1 MIWAFVLA
9 LAFYPGPFGH
19 LAWVALIRPIMII
32 RRLEGTEAF
41 TSSWFFGFWFNLFSI
56 YWVAMVTV
64 PGMIAAVI
72 IVGAYYA
79 VILAMFARV
88 YRWRPAWGMAAFP
101 FLWVGMEY
109 FRTLSEF
116 GFPWSDLGY
125 TQSYS
130 LNILQI
136 VSVTSVHGLSWLIA
150 LVNVLLT
157 VLVTRTVAPARR
169 ITAFFS
175 GVAIVVGLFLYGWIT
190 MPAYPV
196 PGEYPVALL
205 QGSVPLDVKWTPGN
219 EMHSFER
226 YDSLA
231 QSVAGQDPALYVWP
245 ETAVPCY
252 LSHDQTCHVMT
263 RQVVRD
269 APGYHLVGSLGA
281 EVKPEKTRRFNSC
294 YQFAPSGL
302 MTQRY
307 DKVKLVPFSEHVPY
321 QDHLGFLTQDFLSQY
336 LTILDR
342 PGVQWW
348 SDFYPGD
355 SIKIFKTDNAA
366 YAVLICF
373 ESTFPEFSRKMVR
386 KGSEFLVG
394 ITNDTWFGTSVGIH
408 MHSRIF
414 VTRAVENRSWGVRVA
429 NTGLSYVVD
438 GYGRQREAL
447 DVYTPQAV
455 VARVGRLDSYS
466 VFTKYG
472 DIAGRLSFLITLSLA
487 GILVALWLAN
497 KIRSRLAASSS
508 S

>member
-1 MIWAFVLA
+1 
-9 LAFYPGPFGH
+9 
-19 LAWVALIRPIMII
+19 
-32 RRLEGTEAF
+32 
-41 TSSWFFGFWFNLFSI
+41 
-56 YWVAMVTV
+56 
-64 PGMIAAVI
+64 
-72 IVGAYYA
+72 
-79 VILAMFARV
+79 
-88 YRWRPAWGMAAFP
+88 
-101 FLWVGMEY
+101 
-109 FRTLSEF
+109 
-116 GFPWSDLGY
+116 
-125 TQSYS
+125 
-130 LNILQI
+130 
-136 VSVTSVHGLSWLIA
+136 
-150 LVNVLLT
+150 
-157 VLVTRTVAPARR
+157 
-169 ITAFFS
+169 
-175 GVAIVVGLFLYGWIT
+175 
-190 MPAYPV
+190 
-196 PGEYPVALL
+196 
-205 QGSVPLDVKWTPGN
+205 
-219 EMHSFER
+219 
-226 YDSLA
+226 
-231 QSVAGQDPALYVWP
+231 
-245 ETAVPCY
+245 
-252 LSHDQTCHVMT
+252 MT